1 MARWLAGTLVGL
13 AITILA
19 AGAHAGAD
27 PWASPPPGSPPP
39 GAAPAPPPDAGG
51 YPPAPPPAP
60 YGSAPA
66 PYGSAPAP
74 YAPLTPYPAYPA
86 YGAPAAQNLFFYDSQ
101 KKNELLALAI
111 EFFIPGVGSIYA
123 DHVAGALITW
133 AALVGGIALIVWWA
147 NQRFDREQVYVQNS
161 SYDPNSGNQD
171 MWAVYLG
178 LGLLVGGRI
187 YGLIDAYSSTREYN
201 RRLRAR
207 LGLPEWGSVAVIPI
221 RTDRAVAWGPALS
234 FRF

>member
-1 MARWLAGTLVGL
+1 MARWLAGILVGL

-19 AGAHAGAD
+19 AGAHATAD
-27 PWASPPPGSPPP
+27 PWANPAPPGSPPA
-39 GAAPAPPPDAGG
+39 GA
-51 YPPAPPPAP
+51 PPAPPPSPGAYP
-60 YGSAPA
+60 PGPPPA

-86 YGAPAAQNLFFYDSQ
+86 YGTPAPPNLFLYDSQ
-101 KKNELLALAI
+101 KKNEMVALVI

-133 AALVGGIALIVWWA
+133 AALVGGISLIVWWA
-147 NQRFDREQVYVQNS
+147 GRRLERDRAYVLDPPLNS
-161 SYDPNSGNQD
+161 DPNSGSQD
-171 MWAVYLG
+171 VWAVYLG
-178 LGLLVGGRI
+178 LGLIVGGRI
-187 YGLIDAYSSTREYN
+187 YGLVDSYSSTKDYN

-207 LGLPEWGSVAVIPI
+207 LGLPEWGGVTLIPI
-221 RTDRAVAWGPALS
+221 RTDRAVAWGPALA